1 MLVLLGV
8 SIALNVLLFAK
19 GFTLFKQYDNLHD
32 LLEKETKDNV
42 VLQSKLNEYDEN
54 F

>member
-19 GFTLFKQYDNLHD
+19 GFILFKQYNNLHD
-32 LLEKETKDNV
+32 LLEKEAKDNV
-42 VLQSKLNEYDEN
+42 ILQSKLNKIDTL
-54 F
+54 